1 MKLYTKIFIGLVAGA
16 IVGIGLSFTGLQDV
30 GYFLKPFGDAFVN
43 LIKMVV
49 IPLVVASII
58 LGTASLGDVR
68 KLGRI
73 GLKTLVTYGLF
84 IVFAVAFGLLMA
96 NVFQP
101 GSGFDEAK
109 TEEIIAQVTSDAD
122 FQSKIASAQENSEK
136 SRSIAQIL
144 LNMIP
149 TNPIKAMVEQNML
162 AIIVFSILFGVA
174 LSMVREQP
182 RLAVV
187 NMLEGINEAM
197 VKLVKIIMGLAPYG
211 VFALIAAVT
220 ATLGIEFLLS
230 LINYALV
237 TIAAMV
243 IYFTV
248 FYGLVV
254 KFVGGISPIRFFKEM
269 RAVMLFAFS
278 TSSSNATL
286 PENMRVCNEKLG
298 VSKEIVSFTLPLG
311 ATVNM
316 DGTAIYQGISAM
328 FIAQVFGISLSL
340 EQQMMV
346 VLTASL
352 ASIGTAGVPGI
363 GMVTLSLVLSSVGL
377 PSTGIA
383 LVLGVERILDMAR
396 TVLNVTGDAAATVVV
411 GRTEKALNLPEESV
425 EE

>member
-1 MKLYTKIFIGLVAGA
+1 VKLYTKIFIGLIAGA
-16 IVGIGLSFTGLQDV
+16 LVGIVLSLTGQSQVGL
-30 GYFLKPFGDAFVN
+30 FLKPFGDAFVN

-73 GLKTLVTYGLF
+73 GLKTLITYGLF

-96 NVFQP
+96 NIFQP

-109 TEEIIAQVTSDAD
+109 TEKIIEQVTRDED
-122 FQSKIASAQENSEK
+122 FSATISSAQENSEK
-136 SRSIAQIL
+136 SKSISRIFL
-144 LNMIP
+144 DMIP

-174 LSMVREQP
+174 LSMISPEP
-182 RLAVV
+182 RDAV
-187 NMLEGINEAM
+187 MKFLEGVNETM
-197 VKLVKIIMGLAPYG
+197 VQLVKIIMGFAPYG

-220 ATLGIEFLLS
+220 ATLGLDFLIS

-248 FYGLVV
+248 FYGFVV
-254 KFVGGISPIRFFKEM
+254 KVIAGISPIRFFKEM
-269 RAVMLFAFS
+269 RTVMLFAFS

-286 PENMRVCNEKLG
+286 PENMRVCSEKLG
-298 VSKEIVSFTLPLG
+298 VRKEIVSFTLPLG

-328 FIAQVFGISLSL
+328 FIAQVFGIQLGL
-340 EQQMMV
+340 EQQLMV

-377 PSTGIA
+377 PATGIA

-411 GRTEKALNLPEESV
+411 GRSEKAIDLPEDEK
-425 EE
+425 